1 MASSSVADVPGFC
14 TAEEI
19 VKICPWTRNVDG
31 SDVYKLPLIHT
42 GGSIVKRFSFGD
54 SDITG
59 KRRKTILLMGATG
72 SGKTTM
78 IHAMINFVLGVEWQD
93 PFRFMLTDEILRG
106 GSQAHNQ
113 TSEVAEMKKLFEAEN
128 GIKATVFFLGVYAI
142 LNFIEMKNFII
153 KSQFLEIN
161 VGIGSNWI
169 RREID

>member
-1 MASSSVADVPGFC
+1 
-14 TAEEI
+14 
-19 VKICPWTRNVDG
+19 
-31 SDVYKLPLIHT
+31 
-42 GGSIVKRFSFGD
+42 
-54 SDITG
+54 
-59 KRRKTILLMGATG
+59 MGATG

-93 PFRFMLTDEILRG
+93 PFRFMLIDEILRG
-106 GSQAHNQ
+106 GSQAHSQ

-142 LNFIEMKNFII
+142 LNFIEMKNFLIQ
-153 KSQFLEIN
+153 SQFLEIN